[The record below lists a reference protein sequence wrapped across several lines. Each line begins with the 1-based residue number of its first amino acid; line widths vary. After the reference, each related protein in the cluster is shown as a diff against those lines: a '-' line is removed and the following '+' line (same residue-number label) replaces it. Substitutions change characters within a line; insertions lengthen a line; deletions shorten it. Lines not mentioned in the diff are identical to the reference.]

1 MPQTS
6 VLSTMAI
13 GSAGQLA
20 DEFTA
25 SDGDAIAGTNEEAAA
40 NIAFGL
46 LAYRSSVDGVK
57 LPTSLALVKDAAGI
71 LIKEELFDVT
81 TQLADA
87 TVHTNVQ
94 SAIKPGVTGSFLRK
108 GRILVIP
115 ENTGTI
121 ASGVFVRIV
130 AGTGSVGGFRTAG
143 VVAETVVL
151 SALARWLTTP
161 TAGLPAVL
169 EIDLTNVDLAT
180 AS

>member
-6 VLSTMAI
+6 VPSTMTL

-25 SDGDAIAGTNEEAAA
+25 SDGDSVAGTNEEASAS
-40 NIAFGL
+40 IPFGC

-57 LPTSLALVKDAAGI
+57 LPTSLAQVKDAAGV
-71 LIKEELFDVT
+71 LVKEEIFDL
-81 TQLADA
+81 TQLTDV
-87 TVHTNVQ
+87 TVHTNTQ
-94 SAIKPGVTGSFLRK
+94 SAIKPGVTGAFLRH

-115 ENTGTI
+115 EATGTI
-121 ASGVFVRIV
+121 SSGVFVRIV
-130 AGTGSVGGFRTAG
+130 AGTGSVGGFTT
-143 VVAETVVL
+143 VATVGQTVVL
-151 SALARWLTTP
+151 SSLARWLSTP
-161 TAGLPAVL
+161 TAGAPAVL

>member
-6 VLSTMAI
+6 VPSTMVL

-25 SDGDAIAGTNEEAAA
+25 ASGDIIAGTNEEASSP
-40 NIAFGL
+40 IPFGCV
-46 LAYRSSVDGVK
+46 AYRSSEDGVK
-57 LPTSLALVKDAAGI
+57 LPTSLAQFKDASGV
-71 LIKEELFDVT
+71 LVEEDVFDT
-81 TQLADA
+81 SQLTDV
-87 TVHTNVQ
+87 TVHTNPQ
-94 SAIKPGVTGSFLRK
+94 SAIKPGVTGSFLRH

-115 ENTGTI
+115 ENTGTLS
-121 ASGVFVRIV
+121 SGVFVRIV

-143 VVAETVVL
+143 VVAETVVCT
-151 SALARWLTTP
+151 AFARWLTVP
-161 TAGLPAVL
+161 TAGQPAVV

>member
-6 VLSTMAI
+6 VASTMTI

-20 DEFTA
+20 DEHTA
-25 SDGDAIAGTNEEAAA
+25 SNGDVVAGTNEEASSS
-40 NIAFGL
+40 IAFGL

-71 LIKEELFDVT
+71 LVKEELFDL
-81 TQLADA
+81 TQLTDV
-87 TVHTNVQ
+87 TVHTNAQ
-94 SAIKPGVTGSFLRK
+94 SAIKPGVTGSFLRR

-121 ASGVFVRIV
+121 SSGVFVRIV
-130 AGTGSVGGFRTAG
+130 AGTGSIGGFRTAA
-143 VVAETVVL
+143 VVAETVAL
-151 SALARWLTTP
+151 TPLARWITTP
-161 TAGLPAVL
+161 TAGAPAVL

>member
-6 VLSTMAI
+6 VPSAMTI

-20 DEFTA
+20 DEYTA
-25 SDGDAIAGTNEEAAA
+25 SAGDVIAGTNEEASSS
-40 NIAFGL
+40 IPFGC

-57 LPTSLALVKDAAGI
+57 LPTTLALVKDAAGV
-71 LIKEELFDVT
+71 LVKEEVFDL
-81 TQLADA
+81 TQLTDV
-87 TVHTNVQ
+87 TVHTNLQ
-94 SAIKPGVTGSFLRK
+94 SAIKPGVTGSFLRR

-130 AGTGSVGGFRTAG
+130 AGTGSVGGFRTTG
-143 VVAETVVL
+143 VTSETVIL
-151 SALARWLTTP
+151 SSLARWLTTP
-161 TAGLPAVL
+161 TASVPAVL